1 MPFRL
6 PAADVTIG
14 DAGRTGA
21 GVSWTRPSDVR
32 AAVRRRWESGVL
44 LTRFATGQE
53 WEPLGI
59 PLRGPA
65 AGQIGDR
72 LEDVRRWAA
81 EWTHAA
87 AGPLRVEY
95 KQVGGRHFGV
105 NNLPC
110 RAWLDSY
117 ADTWAL
123 LNVGRDVLRLTELAE
138 AARGV
143 GLSGWLT
150 AHPMRALR
158 FAEEWNKLLATVRWI
173 GDRQVPGMYLRQI
186 DVPGVDTKFVERH
199 KGILAELLEAT
210 LDSSRMDASAPDF
223 AGRYRFARKPAQV
236 RFRVASA
243 VCGFS
248 ELTVRVSEF
257 AAPPVGIRRVYIV
270 ENEITYLAFPL
281 PSAAMAVL
289 GGGYALPVLAPL
301 RWLTGLDVVYWG
313 DLDTHGFAILN
324 QLRHHVPN
332 ARSLL
337 MDRDTLLDHRAH
349 WITEP
354 SPTSASLDQLTEA
367 ESAVYADLVSHAHA
381 HSLRL
386 EQERIRFSAVER
398 AVTASLT

>member
-1 MPFRL
+1 MPSRL
-6 PAADVTIG
+6 PAADVPAVV
-14 DAGRTGA
+14 AGRSDA
-21 GVSWTRPSDVR
+21 ASSWTRPSDVR

-44 LTRFATGQE
+44 LGRFATGQE
-53 WEPLGI
+53 WEPLSI

-65 AGQIGDR
+65 SGQIGDR

-87 AGPLRVEY
+87 LGPLRVEY

-105 NNLPC
+105 NTLPC

-117 ADTWAL
+117 ADTWTL
-123 LNVGRDVLRLTELAE
+123 LNVGREVRRLAELAG
-138 AARGV
+138 AADGV

-158 FAEEWNKLLATVRWI
+158 FAEEWDKLLATVRWI
-173 GDRQVPGMYLRQI
+173 GDRQVAGMYLRQI

-199 KGILAELLEAT
+199 KGILAELLDAT
-210 LDSSRMDASAPDF
+210 LDSSRIDAAGPDF

-236 RFRVASA
+236 RFRVASTI
-243 VCGFS
+243 CGFS

-257 AAPPVGIRRVYIV
+257 AAPPAGIARVYIV

-281 PSAAMAVL
+281 PATAMTML
-289 GGGYALPVLAPL
+289 GGGYAVSVLAPL
-301 RWLTGLDVVYWG
+301 RWLAGLDVVYWG

-324 QLRHHVPN
+324 QLRQHVPN

-337 MDRDTLLDHRAH
+337 MDRDTLLDHQAH
-349 WITEP
+349 WSTEP
-354 SPTSASLDQLTEA
+354 SPTSASLGRLTEA
-367 ESAVYADLVSHAHA
+367 ESAVYADIVSHAHA
-381 HSLRL
+381 PSIRL

-398 AVTASLT
+398 AVAASLT